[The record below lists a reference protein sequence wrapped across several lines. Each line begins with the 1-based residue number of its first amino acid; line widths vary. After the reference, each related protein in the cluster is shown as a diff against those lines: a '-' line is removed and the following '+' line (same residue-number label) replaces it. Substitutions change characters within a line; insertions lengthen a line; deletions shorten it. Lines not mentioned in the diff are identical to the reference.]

1 MATKQISKGD
11 RVLVRY
17 SRTDIRTATVLET
30 PRTVYVRIL
39 DNTGCQTLIHN
50 ETIVK

>member
-1 MATKQISKGD
+1 MSKQINKGD
-11 RVLVRY
+11 KVLVRY

-39 DNTGCQTLIHN
+39 DNTGCNTFVH
-50 ETIVK
+50 EATIVSK